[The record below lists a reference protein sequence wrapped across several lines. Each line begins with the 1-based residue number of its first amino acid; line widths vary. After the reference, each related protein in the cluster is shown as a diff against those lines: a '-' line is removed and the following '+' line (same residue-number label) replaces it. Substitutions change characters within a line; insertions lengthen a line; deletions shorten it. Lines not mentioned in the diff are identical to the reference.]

1 MSKSF
6 SQAPKPPQLTAEVI
20 SAFERRGAGQD
31 TRAHISPIVES
42 RKPTNVGDATEVAGS
57 DSEITNVEAENPTNV
72 GRMKATNMGLGIA
85 TKAGTAERTRRLSI
99 DLPESWHRRFKIAC
113 TRADKKM
120 IDEVTDFIKRRTVE
134 LEKE

>member
-6 SQAPKPPQLTAEVI
+6 SQAPKPPQLTADVI

-31 TRAHISPIVES
+31 TRARISPIVEG
-42 RKPTNVGDATEVAGS
+42 REPTNVGDAAEVVGP
-57 DSEITNVEAENPTNV
+57 DHKTTNVETGEPTNV
-72 GRMKATNMGLGIA
+72 GMVKTTNTGLGIA
-85 TKAGTAERTRRLSI
+85 TKEGIAERTRRLSI

-120 IDEVTDFIKRRTVE
+120 VDEVTDFIKRRTAE

>member
-6 SQAPKPPQLTAEVI
+6 SQAPKPPQLTADII

-31 TRAHISPIVES
+31 TRAHISPIVEG
-42 RKPTNVGDATEVAGS
+42 REPTNVGSDAEALGF
-57 DSEITNVEAENPTNV
+57 DQKITNVKTGQPTNV
-72 GRMKATNMGLGIA
+72 GMVNSTNTGLGIA
-85 TKAGTAERTRRLSI
+85 TKEGVAERTRRLSI

-120 IDEVTDFIKRRTVE
+120 VDEVTDFIKRRTAE